1 MATASQGN
9 LTLNLGG
16 LEQALAK
23 ASRITDQSMREMQS
37 RIEEAAKKISGS
49 LSASA
54 AAALQVTTGQF
65 SDFQKSYDP
74 ATAAAEKFTKQN
86 AQLTAMLKQS
96 RGAQTGFAKALEQS
110 SEPVKQYSDA
120 FDTLRSKGAL
130 AAVQVGMGSRQKG
143 LAEQL
148 NANDLEYQLARK
160 NLEKNAPAPQTDP
173 TYTDKLGLKFPSGG
187 PSGGAGPESLS
198 PDEYAKQLD
207 ALKTKHSETALQIQS
222 NYADM
227 TTALGDWRNGA
238 SEALDDYMNK
248 AGNVAEQS
256 KTVFTNAFD
265 KMDAAIMEFAT
276 TGKFNFSDFAK
287 SVLKDMAMLAAKTAA
302 SSALSSLFGMASSA
316 VMGWLSP
323 GAGAGASTAVGP
335 GGYTNQLNVSG
346 MGSYSPTR
354 TFANGGAFTNSV
366 ATGPTLAP
374 MALFGEAGPEAI
386 MPLSRG
392 SDGSLGVRALGGG
405 QQGST
410 SSNQVVIQQTINVA
424 DGQGAG
430 ADMSSQNVAK
440 AYAGSARQGAAEQI
454 ARDLK
459 PGGQIW
465 SAINGR

>member
-9 LTLNLGG
+9 LTLNLAS

-23 ASRITDQSMREMQS
+23 ASQITDQSMREMQK
-37 RIEEAAKKISGS
+37 RIEEAAKKISGT

-74 ATAAAEKFTKQN
+74 ATDAAEKFIQKN
-86 AQLTAMLKQS
+86 AQLIQVLKQS
-96 RGAQTGFAKALEQS
+96 QGAQRDFANSLDAQS
-110 SEPVKQYSDA
+110 
-120 FDTLRSKGAL
+120 
-130 AAVQVGMGSRQKG
+130 
-143 LAEQL
+143 
-148 NANDLEYQLARK
+148 
-160 NLEKNAPAPQTDP
+160 
-173 TYTDKLGLKFPSGG
+173 TYTERAGLKFPTGG
-187 PSGGAGPESLS
+187 PYGDAAPQSPVVDQEPTALFADDKAQQAQGSFAAMTDALDEWRKGANDAF
-198 PDEYAKQLD
+198 DEYAK
-207 ALKTKHSETALQIQS
+207 KSGT
-222 NYADM
+222 
-227 TTALGDWRNGA
+227 
-238 SEALDDYMNK
+238 
-248 AGNVAEQS
+248 VAEQS
-256 KTVFTNAFD
+256 KAMFTSAF
-265 KMDAAIMEFAT
+265 KSMDDAVLAFAT

-302 SSALSSLFGMASSA
+302 SSALSSLLSFAGSALSSL
-316 VMGWLSP
+316 WP
-323 GAGAGASTAVGP
+323 GTGGAASTAVGP
-335 GGYTNQLNVSG
+335 GGYTNAVKPPIDFK
-346 MGSYSPTR
+346 YSPSS

-430 ADMSSQNVAK
+430 GDMSSQNVAK

>member
-23 ASRITDQSMREMQS
+23 ASRITDQSMREMQK
-37 RIEEAAKKISGS
+37 RIEEAAKKISS
-49 LSASA
+49 SMSASA

-74 ATAAAEKFTKQN
+74 ATDAAEKFIQKN
-86 AQLTAMLKQS
+86 AQLVQVLKQS
-96 RGAQTGFAKALEQS
+96 QGVQRGFASSLDAQS
-110 SEPVKQYSDA
+110 
-120 FDTLRSKGAL
+120 
-130 AAVQVGMGSRQKG
+130 
-143 LAEQL
+143 
-148 NANDLEYQLARK
+148 
-160 NLEKNAPAPQTDP
+160 
-173 TYTDKLGLKFPSGG
+173 TYTERAGLKFPTGG
-187 PSGGAGPESLS
+187 PYGDATPQSSAGGQDPTALFADDKAQQVQGSFSAMTDALDEWRKGANDAF
-198 PDEYAKQLD
+198 DEYAK
-207 ALKTKHSETALQIQS
+207 KSGT
-222 NYADM
+222 
-227 TTALGDWRNGA
+227 
-238 SEALDDYMNK
+238 
-248 AGNVAEQS
+248 VAEQS
-256 KTVFTNAFD
+256 KAVFTGAF
-265 KMDAAIMEFAT
+265 KAMDDAVLAFAT

-302 SSALSSLFGMASSA
+302 SSALSSLLSFAGSALSSL
-316 VMGWLSP
+316 WP
-323 GAGAGASTAVGP
+323 GTGAAASTAVGP
-335 GGYTNQLNVSG
+335 GGYTNAVKTPIDFK
-346 MGSYSPTR
+346 YSPSSAA
-354 TFANGGAFTNSV
+354 FASGGAFTNSV
-366 ATGPTLAP
+366 ASGPTLAP

-430 ADMSSQNVAK
+430 ADMNSQNVAK